1 MNATATSKN
10 TFPEIQRKKSR
21 VFIWFLKGF
30 LGVGFTYLLLQ
41 YLFSISPSYDWVYN
55 ALLKQNMQLIN
66 QYPDVSFEQKMAL
79 KLGASYEYLYYIK
92 QQTPPDA
99 VILYPSA
106 DAFRVKGNPFTQEIH
121 NKLFATRFL
130 YPRRLVQREELQ
142 KSPYADKITHVA
154 IVNGVGLD
162 LLPYQADSTIQHA
175 VLPLYPNKN

>member
-1 MNATATSKN
+1 MNAIPPKKIASPESQKN
-10 TFPEIQRKKSR
+10 KASYFVWT
-21 VFIWFLKGF
+21 LKGM
-30 LGVGFTYLLLQ
+30 LGISLIYLILQ
-41 YLFSISPSYDWVYN
+41 CLFSINPSYDWVYN
-55 ALLKQNMQLIN
+55 SLLKSNMQLIN